1 MMPAKTMGVKI
12 KMTIDGKEYECEPNQ
27 TVLDVAGAN
36 GIPIPTL
43 CFNPLFA
50 SHRSGSCR
58 MCLVEV
64 VAGGR
69 PGLQPS
75 CTLPVSSGL
84 SVSTVSKQVYR
95 ARRLAVEFLVSEH
108 TQKCRDCPASGGCT
122 LAKFCRDYD
131 INGVPVCSECPNQR
145 ESCLLK
151 RGVLCMGPI
160 TYANC
165 NAYCTRK
172 GYRCEG
178 CHSTLVNE
186 DVLRFGL
193 AAYRDAGFRA
203 EDILEGAEVFAHDKV
218 SILEAV
224 MKREGML

>member
-1 MMPAKTMGVKI
+1 MNKALGVKL
-12 KMTIDGKEYECEPNQ
+12 KMAIDGTEVTCEPNQ
-27 TVLDVAGAN
+27 TVLDVAKEN
-36 GIPIPTL
+36 GFEIPTL
-43 CFNPLFA
+43 CFNPLYGR
-50 SHRSGSCR
+50 HRSGSCR

-75 CTLPVSSGL
+75 CTLPVSSSL
-84 SVSTVSKQVYR
+84 SISTKSKLVYR
-95 ARRLAVEFLVSEH
+95 ARRTAVEFLVSEH
-108 TQKCRDCPASGGCT
+108 TQKCRDCPSSGNCT

-151 RGVLCMGPI
+151 RDVLCMGPI

-178 CHSTLVNE
+178 CHSMLVNE

-193 AAYRDAGFRA
+193 AAYKDAGFSA
-203 EDILEGAEVFAHDKV
+203 EDIIEGAEVYATDRIPLLKK
-218 SILEAV
+218 V
-224 MKREGML
+224 MKEVGML